1 MKARRHM
8 KGTSFVNCLVGILFG
23 TLLFPVTSPAQD
35 QDVEPQNVEPQRV
48 AYDEGR
54 LNSNVALAAGTPLSL
69 MAKYATVGVGINYGV
84 GYNFDRHN
92 SLIGEFMWNDLQ
104 PTSGALNQIRAATNN
119 PGLNGRGN
127 FVGLMANYRLRFEGK
142 TFGAYLIAGGG
153 GFYRNVSLSQLVTVG
168 NSVTCSPEWLWW
180 GFSCSSGV
188 VTNRQTVAS
197 SSSTA
202 PGADAG
208 VGFTVRL
215 PDSKYKFYVETRYYY
230 SPNKSVSTQL
240 LPISVGIRF

>member
-8 KGTSFVNCLVGILFG
+8 KGTALANCLARIFFG
-23 TLLFPVTSPAQD
+23 TLLFSISLYAQD
-35 QDVEPQNVEPQRV
+35 QNIEPQNAE
-48 AYDEGR
+48 YDEGR
-54 LNSNVALAAGTPLSL
+54 LNSNVALSAGTPLSL
-69 MAKYATVGVGINYGV
+69 MAKYATVGVGVNYGV

-119 PGLNGRGN
+119 PGLNGHGN

-153 GFYRNVSLSQLVTVG
+153 GFYRNVSLSQVVTVG

-188 VTNRQTVAS
+188 VTSRQTLAS

-202 PGADAG
+202 PGADGG
-208 VGFTVRL
+208 VGFTVKL
-215 PDSKYKFYVETRYYY
+215 PDSRYKFYIEARYYY
-230 SPNKSVSTQL
+230 SPNKAVSTQL
-240 LPISVGIRF
+240 LPVSVGIRF

>member
-1 MKARRHM
+1 MN
-8 KGTSFVNCLVGILFG
+8 GTPLSRCLLLILAG
-23 TLLFPVTSPAQD
+23 TLLLAISAHAQD
-35 QDVEPQNVEPQRV
+35 EDENVEPQKV
-48 AYDEGR
+48 TYDEGR
-54 LNSNVALAAGTPLSL
+54 LNSNVAIAAGTPLSL
-69 MAKYATVGVGINYGV
+69 MAKYATVGVGVNYGV
-84 GYNFDRHN
+84 GYNFDRYN

-104 PTSGALNQIRAATNN
+104 PTSGALNQIRAAANN
-119 PGLNGRGN
+119 PNLNGHGN
-127 FVGLMANYRLRFEGK
+127 LVGLMANYRLRFEGK

-188 VTNRQTVAS
+188 VTGKQTVAS

-208 VGFTVRL
+208 VGFTVRF

-240 LPISVGIRF
+240 LPVTVGIRF

>member
-1 MKARRHM
+1 MKARHHM
-8 KGTSFVNCLVGILFG
+8 QGTAFANCLTGIFFG
-23 TLLFPVTSPAQD
+23 TLLFSISLQAQD
-35 QDVEPQNVEPQRV
+35 RNLEPQNVE
-48 AYDEGR
+48 YDEGR
-54 LNSNVALAAGTPLSL
+54 LNSNVAIAAGTPLSL

-104 PTSGALNQIRAATNN
+104 PTGGALNQIRAATNN
-119 PGLNGRGN
+119 PNLNGHGN

-153 GFYRNVSLSQLVTVG
+153 GFYRNVSLSQLVTLG

-188 VTNRQTVAS
+188 VTSNQTVAS
-197 SSSTA
+197 ASSTA
-202 PGADAG
+202 PGADGG
-208 VGFTVRL
+208 VGFTVKL
-215 PDSKYKFYVETRYYY
+215 PDSRYKFYIEARYYY

-240 LPISVGIRF
+240 LPISAGIRF

>member
-1 MKARRHM
+1 M

-23 TLLFPVTSPAQD
+23 TLLFSVTSHAQD

-54 LNSNVALAAGTPLSL
+54 LNSNVALAAGTPLRL

-188 VTNRQTVAS
+188 VTSRQTLAS

-202 PGADAG
+202 PGADGG
-208 VGFTVRL
+208 VGFTVKL
-215 PDSKYKFYVETRYYY
+215 PDSRYKFYVEARYYF

-240 LPISVGIRF
+240 LPIGIGIRF